1 MFRPAVQVGDY
12 LLAKTGWRP
21 RRAWEATSNSRFV
34 FRSSL
39 PLLLPAVQTW
49 ERKYSSPYWL
59 KMSFPWL
66 GVVDVSTLLA
76 RIITADLESADLSRT
91 TLGATSV
98 STVYSPAESIEA
110 PTWKPN
116 GTWTVSLGPPCAYA
130 DAAAKM
136 ATTK

>member
-12 LLAKTGWRP
+12 LLAITGWRP

-66 GVVDVSTLLA
+66 VVVDVSTLLA

-98 STVYSPAESIEA
+98 SPVLLTSRLFSSRKDFSQAALAINCLTVA
-110 PTWKPN
+110 
-116 GTWTVSLGPPCAYA
+116 
-130 DAAAKM
+130 
-136 ATTK
+136 